1 MLTICF
7 FIDGVLS
14 FNSVYS
20 TNSSDGFSFLSLFI
34 YFHKLADEIGSLYSS
49 LSSLHILFLLLIF
62 VRDFDCFS
70 LLFSGSTKR
79 LCLLCVTDFF
89 WKHKIRH
96 TD

>member
-34 YFHKLADEIGSLYSS
+34 YFHKLADEIGSLS
-49 LSSLHILFLLLIF
+49 LF
-62 VRDFDCFS
+62 FS
-70 LLFSGSTKR
+70 FKPSYPFF
-79 LCLLCVTDFF
+79 VTD
-89 WKHKIRH
+89 IC
-96 TD
+96 